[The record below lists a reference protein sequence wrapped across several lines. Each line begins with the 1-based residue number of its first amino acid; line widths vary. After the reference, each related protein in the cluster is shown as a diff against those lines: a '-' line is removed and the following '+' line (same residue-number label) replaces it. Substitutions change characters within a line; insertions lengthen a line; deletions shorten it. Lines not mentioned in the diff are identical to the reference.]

1 MPILAI
7 HDLSCYSKSSLTVVL
22 PVLEALGVETAVL
35 PTALL
40 STQTDGFDDIYI
52 QNEDE
57 AMGEILNRFFSL
69 HLSFDGIYSGF
80 LASAS
85 VIERVLSLISASSA
99 LALVDPVMGD
109 DGKLYQTVDE
119 ELCSA
124 MFRLVR
130 KADIITPNFTEAMIL
145 TQMDDGFRPQGQKA
159 IRDQIAVLRSLGPAK
174 GVITGIPLQAG
185 GLGNAAWDGN
195 EIRLFQY
202 PHELLG
208 IGRQGVHV
216 PALPFRIDGVEGQRG
231 LAASAQAC
239 NYHEF
244 IPRDG
249 KRHVPE
255 IVDLCSC
262 NVYVFLFLV
271 HSE

>member
-1 MPILAI
+1 MAVLAL
-7 HDLSCYSKSSLTVVL
+7 HDLSCYSKSSITVVL
-22 PVLEALGVETAVL
+22 PVMEALGVETAVI
-35 PTALL
+35 PTAIL

-85 VIERVLSLISASSA
+85 VIERVLSLISSSSA

-124 MFRLVR
+124 MLRLVR

-185 GLGNAAWDGN
+185 GLGNAAWNGN

-202 PHELLG
+202 PDIHVSYPGAGDLFASLLFG
-208 IGRQGVHV
+208 LVMKGNNFFASVSYATNIATYTVSESKRLGRERRNGVLLS
-216 PALPFRIDGVEGQRG
+216 PAMD
-231 LAASAQAC
+231 
-239 NYHEF
+239 
-244 IPRDG
+244 
-249 KRHVPE
+249 E
-255 IVDLCSC
+255 IRRKML
-262 NVYVFLFLV
+262 
-271 HSE
+271 